1 MKVIVGLVLAAVAFS
16 VVAAKPAL
24 PESCSWTGTGQAKC
38 EFDTF
43 SKNYAPVAAAAKIA
57 SIPQIK
63 DLTFQINIAP
73 KTGKHITDEDLYAVG
88 QSLNSTSVTSLNFI
102 LGSLKEITGDGIA
115 RFTSFNSVA
124 QKSLTSLSLDI
135 QLNPVNNTNT
145 AIIGGNIGKFS
156 NLNTLSLNVKDL
168 CFFKSIFSKC
178 KPATDAN
185 GLAFIASNFKEL
197 RKVQSLSLFA
207 DIAPFTSVQ
216 PAKAIGDGLASM
228 KALKS
233 LRLEISNSN
242 ITDEYFKGILEGVET
257 LSNLEQLDFSFEGNE
272 LHDASL
278 VSIASTVLSHKKL
291 NSLKLDLGSSYISD
305 FGNNT
310 ISVEGLRSF
319 VQDINSA
326 KYQGQLELSLMNS
339 VESKA
344 IKSYAEALAC
354 LNNPK
359 ILPNEV
365 SLTKDS
371 IPNPDFVKVIT
382 MGAGFDETKC
392 ATGITLTTRTTGGP
406 LNEKTHICVQ
416 CGSRKD

>member
-1 MKVIVGLVLAAVAFS
+1 M
-16 VVAAKPAL
+16 
-24 PESCSWTGTGQAKC
+24 
-38 EFDTF
+38 
-43 SKNYAPVAAAAKIA
+43 
-57 SIPQIK
+57 
-63 DLTFQINIAP
+63 
-73 KTGKHITDEDLYAVG
+73 
-88 QSLNSTSVTSLNFI
+88 NSTSVTSLNFI
-102 LGSLKEITGDGIA
+102 LGSLKKITGAGIA
-115 RFTSFNSVA
+115 KVHFFQFSSA
-124 QKSLTSLSLDI
+124 KILDVS
-135 QLNPVNNTNT
+135 QFGHPVESSEQHKRRNHRE
-145 AIIGGNIGKFS
+145 NIGKFS

-197 RKVQSLSLFA
+197 PKVQSLSLFA

-257 LSNLEQLDFSFEGNE
+257 LSNLEQLDFSFKGNE
-272 LHDASL
+272 LHDTSF

-326 KYQGQLELSLMNS
+326 KYQGQLVLSLMNS

-344 IKSYAEALAC
+344 IKSCRSPGVLE
-354 LNNPK
+354 
-359 ILPNEV
+359 
-365 SLTKDS
+365 
-371 IPNPDFVKVIT
+371 
-382 MGAGFDETKC
+382 
-392 ATGITLTTRTTGGP
+392 
-406 LNEKTHICVQ
+406 
-416 CGSRKD
+416 